1 MEFIMKEDFIN
12 RKIDFQSFEKWVS
25 QGSNRNK
32 GIFIYAKSGVG
43 KSRFITELFSR
54 DFEEYKKIKVPVIGE
69 NTKEV
74 ESFSFLKRFY
84 RYVINSTE
92 KKKVLSLK
100 DRITTDISVSVSY
113 IAGINFTFH
122 NKNGFSDEVA
132 SIMTYIKEK
141 LRNSDRPYI
150 IDFENF
156 NSIDSESLEC
166 LIQLFQYNTI
176 HRFIFEITIK
186 TNNPIEEFYKTF
198 ESINPYLECEIYELK
213 KLDLKDVLLLCQR
226 TKVDL
231 LSAKKLYSNSD
242 GNLFP
247 VIMLNYVNNQQSDSP
262 TLDVIKDLKNDELI
276 LLYIIFFSQ
285 DEIHLSF
292 LEEVFALGKEIL
304 IGSETFSLSYIK
316 EICKHLEWKRLI
328 KLNSDYISFY
338 HDQIP
343 PQLLMI
349 NKKPLYFL
357 SGRLFENFHQIRLDK
372 CPETIRYYHILSLLK
387 YYTLCPS
394 IDSVHILPLL
404 KDIIIESNY
413 EEILNSVKSIKENI
427 RTDKGCLPFIERLTN
442 FLIDYSISVGE
453 FQFAFDEVCK
463 NYSDDIPWQ
472 ACYIAAVLSANPEK
486 GDFEGTIIKLQ
497 KKYSYD
503 LVTYLSISTS
513 LLGYYMRT
521 VPEKKVKKWGLPY
534 LSKFNKCQ
542 DLNYA
547 FFIKAYSNV
556 LTNDEAIILLE
567 QCREIFQKHDRNDLV
582 AMNDITL
589 ASRYV
594 YIGKMDDAIEILN
607 RAEETVRKL
616 NIPFRYYYFYN
627 NRAAM
632 SLLNGSFNQQ
642 TEMDLKTSEIL
653 AKSQFEKAIIM
664 CNSMIYYLLINNK
677 SEALKVFYR
686 LNMIDLS
693 PYNNIDL
700 KMIVTKNRC
709 FYYNQMGMYKEEIT
723 EKDNYRKL
731 AESKEISTETKNFIM
746 SYFSD
751 SNIVSD
757 NLLSKYPFHPDFIG
771 YWQYEVH
778 CDSPFSDGL
787 Y

>member
-1 MEFIMKEDFIN
+1 MKEDFIN

-25 QGSNRNK
+25 QKSNINK

-54 DFEEYKKIKVPVIGE
+54 DFEEYNKIKVPMIGE
-69 NTKEV
+69 NIKEV
-74 ESFSFLKRFY
+74 ESYSFLKRFY
-84 RYVINSTE
+84 RNVINSTE

-100 DRITTDISVSVSY
+100 DRITTDVSVSVSY

-122 NKNGFSDEVA
+122 NKNGNGFSDEIA

-141 LRNSDRPYI
+141 LSDSDKPYI

-176 HRFIFEITIK
+176 HRFIFEITTN

-231 LSAKKLYSNSD
+231 LSAKKIYSNSD

-285 DEIHLSF
+285 GEIHLSV
-292 LEEVFALGKEIL
+292 LEEVFTLGKEIL
-304 IGSETFSLSYIK
+304 IGSETFSLPYIK
-316 EICKHLEWKRLI
+316 EICKHLEEKRLI

-343 PQLLMI
+343 PQLSMI

-357 SGRLFENFHQIRLDK
+357 SGRLFENFHQLRLDK
-372 CPETIRYYHILSLLK
+372 CPDNIRYYHVLSLLK

-404 KDIIIESNY
+404 KDIIIESNS

-427 RTDKGCLPFIERLTN
+427 RPDKACLPFIERLTN

-486 GDFEGTIIKLQ
+486 GDFEETIKKLQ
-497 KKYSYD
+497 KEYSYD

-521 VPEKKVKKWGLPY
+521 VPEKKVKKWGLHY
-534 LSKFNKCQ
+534 LSNFNKC
-542 DLNYA
+542 DNLNYA

-556 LTNDEAIILLE
+556 LTNDEAIILLK

-582 AMNDITL
+582 AMNNITL

-594 YIGKMDDAIEILN
+594 YIGKIDDAIEILN
-607 RAEETVRKL
+607 QAEETVRKL
-616 NIPFRYYYFYN
+616 HIPFRYYYFYN

-653 AKSQFEKAIIM
+653 AKSQFEKAIIL

-677 SEALKVFYR
+677 PEARKVFYR
-686 LNMIDLS
+686 LKMMDLS

-709 FYYNQMGMYKEEIT
+709 FYYNQMEMYKEEKA
-723 EKDNYRKL
+723 EKENYRKL

-778 CDSPFSDGL
+778 CDSPFSNGL